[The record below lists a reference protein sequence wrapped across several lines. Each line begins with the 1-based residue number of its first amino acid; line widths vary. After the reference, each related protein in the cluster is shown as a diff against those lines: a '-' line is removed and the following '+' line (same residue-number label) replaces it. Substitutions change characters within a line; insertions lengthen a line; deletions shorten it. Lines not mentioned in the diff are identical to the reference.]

1 MRKLTLKGLSAI
13 LLFAVLA
20 CGCHAKSDDAIMVD
34 ISIIDQYD
42 TVPSE
47 QLEMTLA
54 AWETEHP
61 DIEVEERS
69 RMTNE
74 DYRLLPVLGTE
85 HLPDIFIT
93 DSKYGMLLAN
103 AGLVLDVTDYAED
116 VGTLTYNGNVYAFP
130 GLRESISV
138 IVYDS
143 SSWSEGD
150 SFGYISSDG
159 YSLVSGFLSG
169 ELSDVAGQEW
179 LTHMIEDDRQ
189 ASFNDEFFIGV
200 LDGMTESM
208 NNNTPYS
215 SLDGI
220 TASFINGAC
229 SAVLLSGDR
238 LYKFLDDVKASDPDL
253 YSRLEFT
260 TYDEGYLPRGYS
272 YGVFLNADLEGERLE
287 LCLDLANA
295 LSNNIEEDDDDI
307 LMRIDALRD
316 VSTPVYYVSDYF
328 TPFFWQFAEQD
339 CFTRLGTG
347 GLTSEEY
354 SVILQNYY
362 EEYSIVDW
370 DS

>member
-1 MRKLTLKGLSAI
+1 MRKLTINGLSVI
-13 LLFAVLA
+13 LLFAVLT

-42 TVPSE
+42 SAPSE
-47 QLEMTLA
+47 CVGMTLA
-54 AWETEHP
+54 AWKTEHP

-69 RMTNE
+69 RITNE

-93 DSKYGMLLAN
+93 DSNYGMLLAN

-116 VGTLTYNGNVYAFP
+116 VGTLTYNGSVYAFP
-130 GLRESISV
+130 VLRESISV

-159 YSLVSGFLSG
+159 YSIVSGFLSG
-169 ELSDVAGQEW
+169 ELSDDAGQEW

-189 ASFNDEFFIGV
+189 ASFNDEYFIEV

-208 NNNTPYS
+208 NNNVPYS
-215 SLDGI
+215 SLDDV
-220 TASFINGAC
+220 TDSFVAGEC
-229 SAVLLSGDR
+229 SAVLLSGNR
-238 LYKFLDDVKASDPDL
+238 LYRFLDDVKESDPDL

-260 TYDEGYLPRGYS
+260 TYEEGYLPRGYS

-295 LSNNIEEDDDDI
+295 LSNNIEEDNDEI
-307 LMRIDALRD
+307 LMRIDDLRNA
-316 VSTPVYYVSDYF
+316 STPVYFVSDYF
-328 TPFFWQFAEQD
+328 TPFFWQFTEQD
-339 CFTRLGTG
+339 CFTRMGNG
-347 GLTSEEY
+347 DLTSEEY
-354 SVILQNYY
+354 SVLLQNYY
-362 EEYSIVDW
+362 EEYCMLEW